1 MSYELSIL
9 VLSALLQVVIFTGF
23 AVTANLQLGVK
34 TTLGPRDAPIQ
45 LTGTA
50 ARFQRTM
57 NNHFEGLILFAI
69 AAIAITLADKNTGF
83 TTGCATVYLIAR
95 VLYVPAYVF
104 GLTPWR
110 SFAWFPGF
118 LATALMLIAA
128 LL

>member
-1 MSYELSIL
+1 MSYELTVL
-9 VLSALLQVVIFTGF
+9 VLSALLQILIFAGF
-23 AVTANLQLGVK
+23 AITANLQLGVK
-34 TTLGPRDAPIQ
+34 TTLGRRDAPIQ

-57 NNHFEGLILFAI
+57 NNHFEGMILFAI
-69 AAIAITLADKNTGF
+69 AAIAITLADKSSGF
-83 TTGCATVYLIAR
+83 TAGCATVYLIAR
-95 VLYVPAYVF
+95 ILYVPAYVF

-110 SFAWFPGF
+110 SFVWFPGF